1 MASQTLDIIISAKDN
16 ASKAISTIGES
27 FNNMAKRAE
36 VGATIITGAMA
47 LAAKSA
53 IDTAINFEQSK
64 TAFTTFLGNGEKAG
78 ELLARLSD
86 FAAKTPFDLP
96 QVVEGG
102 KRLLAMGI
110 EAEKIIPT
118 FRMLGDI
125 SGGSTEKLNSLVLA
139 YGQVRAATRL
149 TGAELRQFTE
159 AGVPLLDMLAQELN
173 KNGGALVTVGGA
185 SKGTKKQIDS
195 LNLTLQKQ
203 NNRLTEMKDKGKT
216 SSATYQNLSLD
227 IENNKKKLEGLS
239 ATTSTYTKRVQVD
252 ADQLR
257 KMIEDG
263 KISFE
268 QVDAA
273 LKKATSEGGRFFNA
287 MEAQSKTLGGV
298 ISNTRDEVIR
308 FALGVMGMSTSGD
321 IRRGS
326 AFFYLKEAAE
336 KLLETVQKVRP
347 QAQAFFDELISNRQ
361 KLTVA
366 AAAIAGLFA
375 PLVLAIAP
383 TIAAA
388 LALSAAFAG
397 VVQLYFSLKNFFNS
411 TTTALIVL
419 SGATAGLSIAWAVL
433 SGAFAATPI
442 GLLITSLG
450 LLVTALGYA
459 IDKSNIFK
467 TQQDLVRDAT
477 QQVIDKEKELNDVRK
492 QSVDAARAVEGA
504 QLAAEGAA
512 LRVERAQNT
521 YNETLKKYGPEALE
535 TKEAEFNLKQARD
548 DLEGATI
555 RVNDATTEKQRLEEE
570 LTKKTTEFQAAS
582 EQRQKEVEKE
592 AQGYKTLGDRI
603 RDAINL
609 AWEYAKMAIDPFNA
623 TGKSGGPQKRKH
635 GGIVPGGYNDEVP
648 TILHGGER
656 VIPRNGV
663 DVNGGMNSQPSIT
676 INVTGSFNLDSEGRV
691 NQLAQRISD
700 LISRQNEIAKFGLAV

>member
-1 MASQTLDIIISAKDN
+1 MANRTLDIIINAKDN
-16 ASKAISTIGES
+16 ASKAMSDIGNS
-27 FNNMAKRAE
+27 INNMAKRAE

-53 IDTAINFEQSK
+53 VDTAINFEQAK
-64 TAFTTFLGNGEKAG
+64 TAFTTFLGDGEKAG
-78 ELLARLSD
+78 DLLSRLSD

-139 YGQVRAATRL
+139 YGQVKAATRL

-173 KNGGALVTVGGA
+173 KNGGALVTMGGA
-185 SKGTKKQIDS
+185 SKGTEKQIES

-203 NNRLTEMKDKGKT
+203 NNRLTEMKEKGKT
-216 SSATYQNLSLD
+216 SSAAFQNLSLD
-227 IENNKKKLEGLS
+227 IEHNRKKLESLS
-239 ATTSTYTKRVQVD
+239 STTATYTKRVKVD
-252 ADQLR
+252 ANELR
-257 KMIEDG
+257 DMIEKG
-263 KISFE
+263 KISFD

-321 IRRGS
+321 IRKGS
-326 AFFYLKEAAE
+326 VFFYLKEAAE
-336 KLLETVQKVRP
+336 KLLAIVQEVRP

-388 LALSAAFAG
+388 IALSAAFAG
-397 VVQLYFSLKNFFNS
+397 VVQLYFSVKNFFNS
-411 TTTALIVL
+411 TTAALIAL
-419 SGATAGLSIAWAVL
+419 SGATAALSIAWAVL

-442 GLLITSLG
+442 GLLVTSLG

-504 QLAAEGAA
+504 QLALEGAT

-555 RVNDATTEKQRLEEE
+555 RVNDATEEKQRVEEE
-570 LTKKTTEFQAAS
+570 LTKKTTEFQQAS
-582 EQRQKEVEKE
+582 ESRQKELEKE
-592 AQGYKTLGDRI
+592 AQGYKTVGDRI
-603 RDAINL
+603 REAIGL
-609 AWEYAKMAIDPFNA
+609 AWEYAKMAIDPFNVSGEA
-623 TGKSGGPQKRKH
+623 GGPDQRMH
-635 GGIVPGGYNDEVP
+635 GGIVPGGHYDEVP

-656 VIPRNGV
+656 VVNRNGV
-663 DVNGGMNSQPSIT
+663 DVNQSQAPSIN
-676 INVTGSFNLDSEGRV
+676 INITGSFQLDSDTRV
-691 NQLAQRISD
+691 NQLAQKVAD
-700 LISRQNEIAKFGLAV
+700 LISRQNEIARYGLSV